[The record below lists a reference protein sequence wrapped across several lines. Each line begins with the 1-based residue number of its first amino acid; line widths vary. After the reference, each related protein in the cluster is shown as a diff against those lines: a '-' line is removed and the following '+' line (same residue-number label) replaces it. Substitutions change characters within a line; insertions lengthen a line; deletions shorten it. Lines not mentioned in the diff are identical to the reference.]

1 MNTLK
6 IIVALLLFTTF
17 NSQAQVSVNVNIGT
31 PPVWASPGNVRVD
44 YYFLPEI
51 DAYYDVPAQ
60 RFIYIS
66 NGRWIR
72 SASLPYRYRN
82 YDLRHGRTV
91 YLTDYRGHS
100 PYQYHKQHKVKYY
113 KVHHNQG
120 NRKVVVRSNN
130 YKSNN
135 KNNDHG
141 DRDHGN
147 KGRENKGHGNK
158 NKD

>member
-17 NSQAQVSVNVNIGT
+17 NSRAQVSVNVNIGT
-31 PPVWASPGNVRVD
+31 PPVWASPRNVRVD

-72 SASLPYRYRN
+72 SVSLPYRYRN
-82 YDLRHGRTV
+82 YDLYTG
-91 YLTDYRGHS
+91 Y
-100 PYQYHKQHKVKYY
+100 
-113 KVHHNQG
+113 
-120 NRKVVVRSNN
+120 KVVVNELRAYRHYQTHRQQYSRYRGNRSQVVIRNSHEEK
-130 YKSNN
+130 YKRNRHDN
-135 KNNDHG
+135 
-141 DRDHGN
+141 GN
-147 KGRENKGHGNK
+147 GRGRGRN
-158 NKD
+158 